1 MNIVAINM
9 SGQSIPVYR
18 LDPYGSGKTRIGTIY
33 PRELY
38 GLNYLAGGDF
48 VIFDVLFRNAS
59 GSLQWGT
66 IIEPPESARE
76 NAYLA
81 KYSYG
86 RVTLNG
92 KRYYT
97 FKMTRS
103 ENLYSVSGRKIG
115 TVAAGQYVATIA
127 DPSSGDS
134 NPHWL
139 QVYYARSTNGRWDSL
154 AADGASY
161 GFVNVGLEDGSMYNT
176 ISCDGLWS
184 KYF

>member
-1 MNIVAINM
+1 MNCVAINM
-9 SGQSIPVYR
+9 SNQALPVYH
-18 LDPYGSGKTRIGTIY
+18 PAYIGEKRIGTIY
-33 PRELY
+33 PHELY
-38 GLNYLAGGDF
+38 GLNYLAGGDYVAF
-48 VIFDVLFRNAS
+48 FIVFRDSSGYVRSGVL
-59 GSLQWGT
+59 L
-66 IIEPPESARE
+66 EPPESARE
-76 NAYLA
+76 NAYRS

-86 RVTLNG
+86 TITRNG
-92 KRYYT
+92 KTYYT
-97 FKMTRS
+97 FKMTRT

-115 TVAAGQYVATIA
+115 SVAAGQYVATIA

-139 QVYYARSTNGRWDSL
+139 QVYYARSTSGYWDSL
-154 AADGASY
+154 AADGADY